1 MITNQSLVAEV
12 DALYK
17 LRQDLVDDPYPLLQR
32 LREES
37 PVLVRNQVA
46 TITRYEDIETVLRE
60 AKLFSAQRYDG
71 PRVKSISA
79 GMIPEARATFDR
91 VVNYQKLWMSAFD
104 PPEHTRLRTIVHKV
118 FTPRR
123 VAEMRPRIVEITNR
137 IVEEIRGRDQVEIV
151 HDFAYGLPLY
161 VIASMLGS
169 PPEDWP
175 NIRNWSSALAAFQGT
190 LYANHAEVAAALDAF
205 NAYVHDLIEERRKSE
220 HTDLLA
226 ALLAAEVEGDRLST
240 QELEA
245 MFVLLLFAGHETT
258 TNLISNGLYRLVTHP
273 DQLARLRSDPTL
285 IVSAVEELL
294 RYDTNVSMIDR
305 VAAEDI
311 ELSGTVVPKGTAVF
325 AWISAANRD
334 PSRFEKPDELDIT
347 RADNRHLGF
356 SIGPHYCLG
365 QALARMEAQV
375 AIGTFVKEFPDFQL
389 VPGEDLHWRKNLQQ
403 RRIISVP
410 VTLN

>member
-1 MITNQSLVAEV
+1 
-12 DALYK
+12 
-17 LRQDLVDDPYPLLQR
+17 
-32 LREES
+32 
-37 PVLVRNQVA
+37 
-46 TITRYEDIETVLRE
+46 
-60 AKLFSAQRYDG
+60 
-71 PRVKSISA
+71 
-79 GMIPEARATFDR
+79 
-91 VVNYQKLWMSAFD
+91 
-104 PPEHTRLRTIVHKV
+104 
-118 FTPRR
+118 
-123 VAEMRPRIVEITNR
+123 MRPRIVEITNR

-205 NAYVHDLIEERRKSE
+205 NAYVHDLIEERRKTE

>member
-1 MITNQSLVAEV
+1 MITKPSLVDEV
-12 DALYK
+12 DSLYK
-17 LRQDLVDDPYPLLQR
+17 LRQDLVDDPYPLLHR
-32 LREES
+32 LREEA
-37 PVLVRNQVA
+37 PVLLRNDIA

-60 AKLFSAQRYDG
+60 AKLFSAGRYDS
-71 PRVKSISA
+71 PRVKAIA
-79 GMIPEARATFDR
+79 ENMIPEARATFQR
-91 VVNYQKLWMSAFD
+91 VVDYQKQWMSAFD
-104 PPEHTRLRTIVHKV
+104 PPGHTRLRMIVHKV

-123 VAEMRPRIVEITNR
+123 VAEMRPRIEEITSR
-137 IVEEIRGRDQVEIV
+137 IVGEIRDRDQIEIV

-161 VIASMLGS
+161 VIASMLGAPS
-169 PPEDWP
+169 EDWE
-175 NIRNWSSALAAFQGT
+175 NIRNWSGALATFQGT
-190 LYANHAEVAAALDAF
+190 LYANHAEVAAALDSF
-205 NAYVHDLIEERRKSE
+205 NAYVHELIEARRKTE

-273 DQLARLRSDPTL
+273 DQLELLKSDPSL
-285 IVSAVEELL
+285 IISAVEELL

-305 VAAEDI
+305 VAADDI
-311 ELSGTVVPKGTAVF
+311 KLTDTLLPKGTAVF

-334 PSRFEKPDELDIT
+334 PSHFERPDDLDIT
-347 RADNRHLGF
+347 RKDNRHLGF

-375 AIGTFVKEFPDFQL
+375 AIGTFVKEFPNFQL
-389 VPGEDLHWRKNLQQ
+389 VPGEELHWRKNLQQ
-403 RRIISVP
+403 RRINSVP

>member
-1 MITNQSLVAEV
+1 MITNQSLVGEV
-12 DALYK
+12 DALYQ
-17 LRQDLVDDPYPLLQR
+17 LRQDLVDDPYPLLRR

-91 VVNYQKLWMSAFD
+91 VVKYQKLWMSAFD

-123 VAEMRPRIVEITNR
+123 VAEMRPRIVEITDR

-161 VIASMLGS
+161 VIASMLGA
-169 PPEDWP
+169 PAEDWP
-175 NIRNWSSALAAFQGT
+175 DIRGWSSALAAFQGT

-205 NAYVHDLIEERRKSE
+205 NSYVHDLIDERRESE

-258 TNLISNGLYRLVTHP
+258 TNLISNGLYRLITHP
-273 DQLARLRSDPTL
+273 QQLERLKSDPSL
-285 IVSAVEELL
+285 INSAVEELL

-305 VAAEDI
+305 VAADDI
-311 ELSGTVVPKGTAVF
+311 ELSDTLVPKGTSVF

-334 PSRFEKPDELDIT
+334 PARFDNPDDLDIT
-347 RADNRHLGF
+347 RTDNRHLGF

-389 VPGEDLHWRKNLQQ
+389 VRGEDLHWRKNLQQ
-403 RRIISVP
+403 RRIVAVP